1 MVENSVTKV
10 RFNDEIRYKNSSR
23 EEVTPQPEEDLE
35 FTDKQAEDLGYY
47 LLRKNYRVFL
57 NFPFS
62 TFHRLKMHNRQNY
75 FSFDFD
81 D

>member
-57 NFPFS
+57 NFPF
-62 TFHRLKMHNRQNY
+62 RLKMHNRQNY
-75 FSFDFD
+75 FSFYFD